1 MTLNGLSN
9 ILPCYQ
15 IVNIHCNRVRIFLFK
30 LFVEDI
36 SRRWTEIIIC
46 WNRHFFFSSM
56 LQRGPNPIFSQHVTQ
71 PNLCLQFD
79 AHDSMNGVIGQKHM
93 HGAPSNAN
101 WQGSHCLGLWESI
114 IFMDV
119 WAVYQWDMKQ
129 HCLNR
134 SLHRSPVQCLIYCI
148 PMLLAI
154 SVNAHNIME
163 MTDCNT

>member
-1 MTLNGLSN
+1 MVCQIFFLVIKSWTYTATECLFFFLSS
-9 ILPCYQ
+9 LW
-15 IVNIHCNRVRIFLFK
+15 K
-30 LFVEDI
+30 I
-36 SRRWTEIIIC
+36 SREGELRLLSAEIDII
-46 WNRHFFFSSM
+46 FFSSM
-56 LQRGPNPIFSQHVTQ
+56 LQRGPNPIFSPHVTQ

-79 AHDSMNGVIGQKHM
+79 AHDSMNGVTGQKHM

-154 SVNAHNIME
+154 FVNTQNIME